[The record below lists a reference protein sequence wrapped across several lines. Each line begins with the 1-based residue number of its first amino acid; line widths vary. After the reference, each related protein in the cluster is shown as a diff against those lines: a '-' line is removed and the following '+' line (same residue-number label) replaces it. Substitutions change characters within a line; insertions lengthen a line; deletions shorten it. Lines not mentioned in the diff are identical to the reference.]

1 MSDNHITTIFCVNS
15 NINDPDNEEIIM
27 KKIQS
32 NWGPESNQYNYGSI
46 FGVEPM
52 DHGQEGK
59 ISYYRI
65 EPGKKTITGAAPMVF
80 KHIGDFDSDTEV
92 AKQEMMDDGIIMG
105 GKKHR
110 RRRSNKRRRTNKRRR
125 KTNRRR

>member
-1 MSDNHITTIFCVNS
+1 MYDNHITTIFCVNS

-32 NWGPESNQYNYGSI
+32 NWGEKSNQYNYGSI

-65 EPGKKTITGAAPMVF
+65 EPGKKTITGSEPMIF

-92 AKQEMMDDGIIMG
+92 AEQEMRDKDIIRG

-110 RRRSNKRRRTNKRRR
+110 RRRTNKRRKTNKRRRTNKRR
-125 KTNRRR
+125 